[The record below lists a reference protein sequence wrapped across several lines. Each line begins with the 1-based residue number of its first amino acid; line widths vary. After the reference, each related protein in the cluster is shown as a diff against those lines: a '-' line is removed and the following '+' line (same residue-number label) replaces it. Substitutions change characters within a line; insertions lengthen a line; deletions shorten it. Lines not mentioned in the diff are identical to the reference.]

1 MTKQK
6 VIFVCMVV
14 FAFPLVLTGCYNVER
29 ARLEAKLEQTERE
42 RDDFRTRLAAV
53 ERSPERGNEEPVARS
68 PEQGNEEPVAPGE
81 LQQQIDEF
89 IKVRDALRQR
99 EEELAKLRQ
108 VALDEEQ
115 TARTLMDKLAAQ
127 LEAETKKVNAV
138 QNQLQRA
145 QQAIAELQD
154 EFKQ

>member
-1 MTKQK
+1 MTKQN

-53 ERSPERGNEEPVARS
+53 ERA
-68 PEQGNEEPVAPGE
+68 PEQSSEEPVAPGE
-81 LQQQIDEF
+81 LQQQIAEF
-89 IKVRDALRQR
+89 IKVRNALRQR

-108 VALDEEQ
+108 VALDEAQ

-138 QNQLQRA
+138 QNQLQQA

>member
-6 VIFVCMVV
+6 VIYACMIVFV
-14 FAFPLVLTGCYNVER
+14 FPLILTGCYNVER

-53 ERSPERGNEEPVARS
+53 ERSPEQSSEA
-68 PEQGNEEPVAPGE
+68 PVAPGE

-108 VALDEEQ
+108 VALDEAQ

-127 LEAETKKVNAV
+127 LETETKKVNAV
-138 QNQLQRA
+138 QNQLQQA

>member
-6 VIFVCMVV
+6 VIIACMVV

-42 RDDFRTRLAAV
+42 RDGFRTRLAAA
-53 ERSPERGNEEPVARS
+53 ERSPEQSSEA
-68 PEQGNEEPVAPGE
+68 PVAPGE

-108 VALDEEQ
+108 VALDEAQ

-138 QNQLQRA
+138 QNQLQQA